1 MHEDIFYAQ
10 IRNARISPP
19 PIFKYFELLAKRKS
33 ERSRAWDWIWQ
44 NFAFHPVRSFE
55 RSGSKWRASILV
67 TSFGGC
73 RLIHEESPFIF
84 ASLICASNN
93 RNESSSPK
101 EMQDFLFFTFLIF
114 EFSSIDIR
122 VNDCKDIWNC
132 SNILYFIISFQRH
145 DRRKNESWFVA
156 YRFLIIEQKSC
167 TNKSIIVRLLDRC
180 WRSIFPR
187 WKNEWNWAS
196 EE

>member
-1 MHEDIFYAQ
+1 MAGNYFARRYIFAQ

-93 RNESSSPK
+93 RNESSSRK
-101 EMQDFLFFTFLIF
+101 ASLSKRNARFFIFYLSYFWIF
-114 EFSSIDIR
+114 EHWYL
-122 VNDCKDIWNC
+122 C
-132 SNILYFIISFQRH
+132 
-145 DRRKNESWFVA
+145 
-156 YRFLIIEQKSC
+156 
-167 TNKSIIVRLLDRC
+167 
-180 WRSIFPR
+180 
-187 WKNEWNWAS
+187 EWL
-196 EE
+196 